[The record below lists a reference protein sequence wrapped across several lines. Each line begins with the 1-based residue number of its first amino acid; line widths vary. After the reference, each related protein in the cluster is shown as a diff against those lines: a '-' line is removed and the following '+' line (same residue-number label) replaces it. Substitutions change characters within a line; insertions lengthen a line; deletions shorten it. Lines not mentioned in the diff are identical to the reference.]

1 MEFNLRKVLKNAN
14 IIAFFKN
21 IFLYYVYFNKC
32 SNVGVNLTD
41 YEDFK

>member
-1 MEFNLRKVLKNAN
+1 MEFNLRKVLKNTD
-14 IIAFFKN
+14 IIAFFKY
-21 IFLYYVYFNKC
+21 FLYYIYPNKC